1 MEETDSA
8 AVSRALAGDRDAFR
22 VLVERHS
29 RNVFRLA
36 YRMTGN
42 EQDAEDVVQ
51 VTFLRAWRSLQSFE
65 SQASFGTWLHR
76 IAANYSLDLIRQRK
90 RREEKR
96 EVSYREETDI
106 LDTIPGGEPG
116 ADRLVYSSSVR
127 SAIHAAM
134 DTLSS
139 QERTAFVLRHFE
151 GLSIEQIGANLGT
164 GANATKHSI
173 FRAVQKLRRALEP
186 VVSSVSAQGG
196 ASSL

>member
-22 VLVERHS
+22 VLAERHS
-29 RNVFRLA
+29 RPVFRLA
-36 YRMTGN
+36 FRMTGN

-51 VTFLRAWRSLQSFE
+51 VTFMRAWKNLKTFE

-76 IAANYSLDLIRQRK
+76 IAANYSLDLIRQKK
-90 RREEKR
+90 RRDQKR

-106 LDTIPGGEPG
+106 LDTIPANQPTP
-116 ADRLVYSSSVR
+116 DRLVYSDSIRNAVQ
-127 SAIHAAM
+127 AALG
-134 DTLSS
+134 TLTA

-151 GLSIEQIGANLGT
+151 GLSISEIGASLGT
-164 GANATKHSI
+164 AENATKHSI

-186 VVSSVSAQGG
+186 VVGVAR
-196 ASSL
+196 